1 MVLTV
6 YLKRQTTPW
15 PSICIT
21 RSRTGIKPLPWTQQG
36 AHRSFYS
43 PSVMVDTP
51 VATATVARWL
61 LNSLGSFSWALQAG
75 QQVLHHCLG
84 GNYCSC
90 AVCQQ
95 IDGERQA
102 AWAGYKCPHSC
113 TGSPSAGAECKT
125 WSSSCQ
131 LPSSSSSHSAPCAQ
145 GRMNIPPSSL
155 CPMEATRA
163 SGGFRNFAAMAMPMD
178 FHWR

>member
-1 MVLTV
+1 
-6 YLKRQTTPW
+6 
-15 PSICIT
+15 
-21 RSRTGIKPLPWTQQG
+21 
-36 AHRSFYS
+36 
-43 PSVMVDTP
+43 MVDTP
-51 VATATVARWL
+51 VATASAARWL

-75 QQVLHHCLG
+75 QQALHHCLG

-102 AWAGYKCPHSC
+102 AWAGYKCPRPC

-131 LPSSSSSHSAPCAQ
+131 LPSSCSSHSAPCAQ
-145 GRMNIPPSSL
+145 GRMNIPLSSL

-163 SGGFRNFAAMAMPMD
+163 SGIFRNFAAANGFSLKVKFSLFPTISCLCILVSSSPPPRRV
-178 FHWR
+178 FSRIKGFSAGSLHFLCVILWT